1 MRAHEGYPSPR
12 WERLLRKWHK
22 GGALARKIAL
32 CVSSS
37 TWISIK
43 EEKKRPHRELLT
55 QLRTDKLIGF
65 IRFLSERRV
74 PSVTWTCECGAGN
87 MIVKH
92 IPLVCPQWR
101 MEKKELRSVARSTD
115 LKQNLEKRPG
125 ATAAIRMIL
134 STNLLDQFLATS

>member
-12 WERLLRKWHK
+12 WESLLRKWHE
-22 GGALARKIAL
+22 GGALAKNSPLRIVKYMDL
-32 CVSSS
+32 HQ
-37 TWISIK
+37 
-43 EEKKRPHRELLT
+43 ERKKRPHRALLT
-55 QLRTDKLIGF
+55 QLRTGKIIGF

-134 STNLLDQFLATS
+134 STKLLDQFQATS